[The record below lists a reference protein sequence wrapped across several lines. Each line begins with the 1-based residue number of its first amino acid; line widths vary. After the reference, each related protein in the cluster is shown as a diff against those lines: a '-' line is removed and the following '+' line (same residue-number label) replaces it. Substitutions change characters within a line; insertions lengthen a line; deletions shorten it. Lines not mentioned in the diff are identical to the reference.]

1 MLNYFFSLCPLASGS
16 NHVGLWT
23 LSISI
28 GIGALLTIVAKR
40 LNLPTSALL
49 LLGGFCLGDEG
60 LGWIHSDA
68 LGEFLPIVVSLAI
81 GIILFEGGLTLDLRD
96 FKQTSPVI
104 KRLLTVGVLTT
115 WLGAAATV
123 YIIFGTSLDFALLM
137 GSLIIVTGPTVILPL
152 LRRIRVQQR
161 VANILHW
168 EAVLIDS
175 VGVFIAILCFE
186 WVVEGGGTV
195 ALPNFMLRII
205 FGSLTGLLGGYF
217 IFLAMRLRWVPDSMV
232 NGFALASALFIFGLT
247 ELIKPEAGLLAV
259 TLAGLIVGIKKP
271 KQLKQLKAFKAEV
284 VDLLIG
290 LLFVLLVARLEYAAF
305 VAFFQQGGLWVLL
318 SIVLLVRPLSVVFS
332 TWGTATN
339 VRERCL
345 LSWVA
350 PRGIVAASMA
360 SLFAISLNTKDNL
373 VGDAQLLES
382 FVYTIICATVLI
394 QGMSAGFFARL
405 LQLQRPASSDWLI
418 LGAHRF
424 GRSLAQIFEKDL
436 NQCAILLDT
445 NAQNIRE
452 AQQAGLKAIHCDAME
467 AEKLYENQTQLFG
480 AGYVLALTDNIEL
493 NELLMLRWES
503 VLGSDHVYGWIPQ
516 RSSRRNT
523 RLLTQSVFED
533 LARPARISAEINAGE
548 RTLTLIR
555 GNCRHLTRDGSIPLL
570 LHRNRHL
577 RPIYS
582 HKDLEEMIKEKDE
595 VVCLRYVDGCLRRA
609 MDLGEFKRAHVD
621 DEAHLLSL
629 LGEFA
634 VRRCPLVNL
643 EKLQADL
650 VQQASEFP
658 PFIGNGVLVPH
669 VYSDQVQDS
678 VCFVVSLGCELTLQK
693 TGDSVSLVIFFLSP
707 SGDSESHLALLS
719 EVAKLC
725 QQASTVEAI
734 KSLHSH
740 YDLLK
745 LVNHQL
751 AG

>member
-16 NHVGLWT
+16 SHVGLWT

-28 GIGALLTIVAKR
+28 GIGAFLTIVAKR

-96 FKQTSPVI
+96 FQQTSPVI
-104 KRLLTVGVLTT
+104 KRLLTIGVLTT

-217 IFLAMRLRWVPDSMV
+217 IFLAMRLRWVPDSMI

-318 SIVLLVRPLSVVFS
+318 SIVLLVRPVSVVVS

-339 VRERCL
+339 MRERCL

-548 RTLTLIR
+548 RALTLIR
-555 GNCRHLTRDGSIPLL
+555 GNYRDLTRDGSIPLL

-582 HKDLEEMIKEKDE
+582 HKDLEDMMKEKDE
-595 VVCLRYVDGCLRRA
+595 VVCLRYVHDCLRRA

-621 DEAHLLSL
+621 DETRLFSL
-629 LGEFA
+629 LAELA
-634 VRRCPLVNL
+634 VQRCPLMSL

-650 VQQASEFP
+650 LLQASEFP
-658 PFIGNGVLVPH
+658 PFIGNSVLVPH
-669 VYSDQVQDS
+669 VYSDHIQDS
-678 VCFVVSLGCELTLQK
+678 VCIVVILESELMLQK
-693 TGDSVSLVIFFLSP
+693 TADSVSLVIFLLSP
-707 SGDSESHLALLS
+707 LGDSDSHLALLA

-734 KSLHSH
+734 KSVQSH

-745 LVNHQL
+745 LVNHEF